1 MFLRNMKKKIT
12 TLQVKQKEE
21 LKRARDDADVENLST
36 GQYEKIQTVL
46 IIDEIQLIYKNGKQN
61 QADVSKKYAGSAA
74 DFWDTIKLCFQGIN
88 LYVCCIWI
96 QSQFCRTF
104 EPYPYTINER
114 LFYLKITLL
123 TRSQMSS
130 VLQAIVKNLLP
141 TNYCIPE
148 LSLVMN
154 GKKPKG
160 SVIQCFYSK

>member
-88 LYVCCIWI
+88 LYVTNV
-96 QSQFCRTF
+96 FCTSGNCKKSLANKLLYSRTL
-104 EPYPYTINER
+104 ISNEWQKAKR
-114 LFYLKITLL
+114 FSYSMFLF
-123 TRSQMSS
+123 
-130 VLQAIVKNLLP
+130 
-141 TNYCIPE
+141 
-148 LSLVMN
+148 
-154 GKKPKG
+154 
-160 SVIQCFYSK
+160 

>member
-1 MFLRNMKKKIT
+1 MKKKIT

-74 DFWDTIKLCFQGIN
+74 DFWDTIKL
-88 LYVCCIWI
+88 
-96 QSQFCRTF
+96 
-104 EPYPYTINER
+104 
-114 LFYLKITLL
+114 
-123 TRSQMSS
+123 SQMSS